1 MAGKKKNQKAMVSSI
16 NQTGRDLS
24 CIRYLTAFSKV
35 SVISVTER
43 LMAAVMAAVIGV
55 IAPIQATVANCWC
68 EACAMHCNKTSLGY
82 WL

>member
-1 MAGKKKNQKAMVSSI
+1 MAGKKKNQKPMVSSI
-16 NQTGRDLS
+16 NQTGGDLS
-24 CIRYLTAFSKV
+24 RIRYLTAFSKV
-35 SVISVTER
+35 SVSSATER

-55 IAPIQATVANCWC
+55 IAPIQATVANCWR